1 MQQACE
7 DRKYIWIAPAN
18 PERVYDAYQE
28 KCEVRSVG
36 RVQLIFSTMKQNLK
50 TATPDDVKILMTN
63 DLGLSVSEV
72 IEMYA
77 LRWQIELFFQ
87 EL

>member
-1 MQQACE
+1 
-7 DRKYIWIAPAN
+7 
-18 PERVYDAYQE
+18 
-28 KCEVRSVG
+28 
-36 RVQLIFSTMKQNLK
+36 MKQNLK